1 MGGVKSMANIIKI
14 AALVTGLFGLVAVI
28 SVHFTSP
35 NASASNAA
43 FIAQEESSADS
54 GETEFA

>member
-1 MGGVKSMANIIKI
+1 MANIIKI

-35 NASASNAA
+35 NASTSNAA